1 MNNELTDVI
10 IGHNPRF
17 YPKLLFFFGE
27 WFAAAAAGWPLL
39 LLPNAFLCCFFVRT
53 VWNNTNQG
61 WKLTPS
67 IQPTVD
73 TILTVASNY
82 VYSIHYLS
90 EWSFQPAGSP
100 VQGALLVRAV
110 LAHSFLL
117 CLVSVYKPTTCIVF
131 LFTTRVLTSPFFQ
144 VVQRDAMQDGED
156 SDSTAKQSIC
166 FLSIER
172 VDLFFVVFPG
182 ISWNLLDI
190 WLDIYEMPP
199 ILSPLNK
206 LSGAAGGPRPS
217 DTGLISHSCS
227 LTCPRHLPSPH
238 PSTFS

>member
-1 MNNELTDVI
+1 MLSLDI
-10 IGHNPRF
+10 IQGFIQNCCSSLASGLQLLRLAGH
-17 YPKLLFFFGE
+17 YYCCQMHFFV
-27 WFAAAAAGWPLL
+27 
-39 LLPNAFLCCFFVRT
+39 FFVRT

-156 SDSTAKQSIC
+156 SEVKY
-166 FLSIER
+166 
-172 VDLFFVVFPG
+172 LFSFCRAGRPIFCC
-182 ISWNLLDI
+182 ISWLFLEFA
-190 WLDIYEMPP
+190 WHL
-199 ILSPLNK
+199 
-206 LSGAAGGPRPS
+206 AGHLWDATHPKPS
-217 DTGLISHSCS
+217 E
-227 LTCPRHLPSPH
+227 
-238 PSTFS
+238 

>member
-1 MNNELTDVI
+1 MNNELTDI
-10 IGHNPRF
+10 ITGHNPSF
-17 YPKLLFFFGE
+17 YPKWLFFF
-27 WFAAAAAGWPLL
+27 WQVVCSCCGWPAIITTAKCISL
-39 LLPNAFLCCFFVRT
+39 FFFVRT

-100 VQGALLVRAV
+100 VKGVLLVWAV

-117 CLVSVYKPTTCIVF
+117 CLVSFCKPTTSTVFF

-144 VVQRDAMQDGED
+144 AVQCDAMQDSED
-156 SDSTAKQSIC
+156 SMY
-166 FLSIER
+166 
-172 VDLFFVVFPG
+172 LFSFYRAGRPIFVVFPG
-182 ISWNLLDI
+182 FSWNLLDI

-199 ILSPLNK
+199 ILSLW
-206 LSGAAGGPRPS
+206 
-217 DTGLISHSCS
+217 ISC
-227 LTCPRHLPSPH
+227 LGQLADPTPATLA
-238 PSTFS
+238 

>member
-131 LFTTRVLTSPFFQ
+131 FIHYESFNVSVLPSCAAWCNAGRWGLGQHSEAKYLFSFYRAGRPIF
-144 VVQRDAMQDGED
+144 
-156 SDSTAKQSIC
+156 C
-166 FLSIER
+166 C
-172 VDLFFVVFPG
+172 
-182 ISWNLLDI
+182 ISWHFLEFAWHL
-190 WLDIYEMPP
+190 
-199 ILSPLNK
+199 
-206 LSGAAGGPRPS
+206 AGHLWDATHPKPS
-217 DTGLISHSCS
+217 E
-227 LTCPRHLPSPH
+227 
-238 PSTFS
+238 